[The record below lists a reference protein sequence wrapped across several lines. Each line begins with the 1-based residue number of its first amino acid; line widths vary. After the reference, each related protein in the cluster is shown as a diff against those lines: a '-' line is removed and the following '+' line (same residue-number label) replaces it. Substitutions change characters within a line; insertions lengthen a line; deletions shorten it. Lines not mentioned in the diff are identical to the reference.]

1 MNYTIATLE
10 QPNCDILQ
18 LSFGKSGNEYAVRL
32 YNKVTKELTTKKFK
46 DIEQAINKFNTL
58 SAFIIKGLYSE
69 IEKREILL
77 ED

>member
-10 QPNCDILQ
+10 QHHGNLK
-18 LSFGKSGNEYAVRL
+18 LSFESQGNSWGVYL
-32 YNKVTKELTTKKFK
+32 YNTDTKELTTKKFK